1 MNALVDDQMVRLR
14 RTLDSEEARTVMDE
28 RFAGN
33 RIFFGQY
40 TSSTPVTGYEVH
52 PRRSRDKDE
61 RSRRTR
67 RGNVL
72 REEMRR
78 FESDQDA
85 ARKHDAAARQAAA
98 AAGEKAEPTRFIFP
112 SVDGGE
118 MVSRW
123 DMHRAPPDILVT
135 NASMLGTM
143 LSREVEDKVF
153 ESTRDWLASDP
164 ESYLFLIIDEL
175 HLVRGS
181 AGTEVSFLI
190 KSLLQRLGLDKPELI
205 HKLRIL
211 ASSAS
216 LPLDGENEE
225 HSLRYLRDLF
235 APYGTSEGPNDPGTK
250 KAGFLAR
257 LRRAGDAASRS
268 GRTEQTPDRTVHR
281 PGRGCR
287 F

>member
-1 MNALVDDQMVRLR
+1 VGEWCEPAWEGGGSPQRPKALRAIVLYPMNALVDDQMVRLR
-14 RTLDSEEARTVMDE
+14 RTLDSDEARAVMDE

-40 TSSTPVTGYEVH
+40 TSSTPVTGYEIH
-52 PRRSRDKDE
+52 PRRSKDKGE
-61 RSRRTR
+61 RSRRKR
-67 RGNVL
+67 RGAQL
-72 REEMRR
+72 REDMRR
-78 FESDQDA
+78 FERDQ
-85 ARKHDAAARQAAA
+85 AAARQHDEEARRTAAVS
-98 AAGEKAEPTRFIFP
+98 GGKTPEPTRYIFP
-112 SVDGGE
+112 AVDGGE

-143 LSREVEDKVF
+143 LSREVEDGIF
-153 ESTRDWLASDP
+153 EATRDWLCSDP

-190 KSLLQRLGLDKPELI
+190 KSLLQRLGLHNPDVI

-216 LPLDGENEE
+216 LPLDGENED
-225 HSLRYLRDLF
+225 HIV
-235 APYGTSEGPNDPGTK
+235 T
-250 KAGFLAR
+250 
-257 LRRAGDAASRS
+257 RRRKEAAKSSRAEPS
-268 GRTEQTPDRTVHR
+268 V
-281 PGRGCR
+281 
-287 F
+287 